1 VKEQRDHPRLSI
13 PIEAEYRL
21 PDGSWCPASL
31 VDLSGSG
38 AGLLVEDRLATG
50 TPLLS
55 VRFSLPAEGDAD
67 KVPLD
72 LAAEVV
78 RCVEEAAVG
87 RESSYRLGV
96 RFLDPGPD
104 QLRSI
109 QQFVFRRLTK
119 GDPQLVDI
127 PLEKRRI
134 DFQQAIAVRYERFN
148 EFESEI
154 STNLSTEGMFLR
166 SADPKPPGTVFS
178 FQFQLGDD
186 FALIEGRAEVIWTR
200 REDQGPRRPAG
211 MGVRFLTIDE
221 TSRNVIKRLVK
232 TATEKASE
240 KARARREQ
248 EKKPRLRAANAGRP
262 QVASVSGAVKH
273 MVGTVA
279 AGLQGRNGRA
289 AAPGTVVAMQ
299 PVGGFKSG
307 AVREG
312 AAAPTRVIAD
322 EVQLLR
328 DELERLRQASTEREQ
343 GFNAKLAESAITEAK
358 LKGRLEEIESSL
370 AAAEEGNANLE
381 QRLEAARGENEALRE
396 ELENLQGLNARL
408 TESSTSETEL
418 ESRLQEVESSL
429 GVAEKKSAEVAH
441 RLEVTRGE
449 KEALREEL
457 ENLLQASTER
467 EQGLNAK
474 LAESASSEAELESR
488 LQEAENSLRATE
500 EGNADLA
507 QRLEETTGERE
518 SLREELE
525 NLRQASTEREQGL
538 NTKLAELMTSEAQHK
553 NRIEEIKSSL
563 DGAERRNGS
572 LTRQLEET
580 VGEKE
585 SLLKKLQERE
595 NAGSNL
601 AGLREELKEAQ
612 KELEKEVLAKSGV
625 ENRLLAVESSLA
637 EVELERESISS
648 RLQEV
653 TAERDELRQGLD
665 SLSADENAVAE
676 WQRQVEEAAAEAAV
690 AEERIG
696 KLEASLTEAQQARE
710 QSVQNL
716 EEVEKARDELRDELR
731 FLTSETENLRK
742 TLAGS
747 EATVEKVRAEAGNL
761 EMDLRGEL
769 EESSRSETELRGRV
783 SELEGSLE
791 SAQQELA
798 VVREEAAQSRGEFQ
812 ETEARLLEQLES
824 AQGAESE
831 LGGRVSELEGSLES
845 AQRDL
850 AGVREEA
857 ERAEGELRSR
867 LVETES
873 SRVEAE
879 ARREGL
885 ARDLAAVKQDREAL
899 QEEIEK
905 LQVAGRSLYAEL
917 VRAKGEAVGGEEEAA
932 QEVVERIPLAA
943 TFAAAKSGGS
953 GRHTWRGA
961 GLLAAGLLLGLLIPL
976 GFGKLDL
983 SQGSEVTVSTRGTA
997 EAEPAEPSPEVVRP
1011 VPEQDQKDIGGD
1023 QTEALEPAVTV
1034 PVEVQEPVPELPSA
1048 GEAVRAW
1055 ARAWSEQRVD
1065 DYLSSYSKEFVP
1077 PNDLSRSEWEASRR
1091 ERLLA
1096 PASITLTLEALS
1108 EEEIATGRTRV
1119 TFDQSYETA
1128 TYSDKVRKT
1137 VLLVWEDESWK
1148 IAVEESEPLS

>member
-507 QRLEETTGERE
+507 QRLEERETTRGDDGGER
-518 SLREELE
+518 
-525 NLRQASTEREQGL
+525 
-538 NTKLAELMTSEAQHK
+538 
-553 NRIEEIKSSL
+553 
-563 DGAERRNGS
+563 
-572 LTRQLEET
+572 
-580 VGEKE
+580 
-585 SLLKKLQERE
+585 
-595 NAGSNL
+595 
-601 AGLREELKEAQ
+601 
-612 KELEKEVLAKSGV
+612 
-625 ENRLLAVESSLA
+625 
-637 EVELERESISS
+637 
-648 RLQEV
+648 
-653 TAERDELRQGLD
+653 
-665 SLSADENAVAE
+665 VA
-676 WQRQVEEAAAEAAV
+676 
-690 AEERIG
+690 
-696 KLEASLTEAQQARE
+696 
-710 QSVQNL
+710 
-716 EEVEKARDELRDELR
+716 
-731 FLTSETENLRK
+731 
-742 TLAGS
+742 
-747 EATVEKVRAEAGNL
+747 
-761 EMDLRGEL
+761 
-769 EESSRSETELRGRV
+769 
-783 SELEGSLE
+783 
-791 SAQQELA
+791 
-798 VVREEAAQSRGEFQ
+798 
-812 ETEARLLEQLES
+812 
-824 AQGAESE
+824 
-831 LGGRVSELEGSLES
+831 
-845 AQRDL
+845 
-850 AGVREEA
+850 
-857 ERAEGELRSR
+857 
-867 LVETES
+867 
-873 SRVEAE
+873 
-879 ARREGL
+879 
-885 ARDLAAVKQDREAL
+885 
-899 QEEIEK
+899 
-905 LQVAGRSLYAEL
+905 
-917 VRAKGEAVGGEEEAA
+917 
-932 QEVVERIPLAA
+932 P
-943 TFAAAKSGGS
+943 
-953 GRHTWRGA
+953 RGA
-961 GLLAAGLLLGLLIPL
+961 G
-976 GFGKLDL
+976 
-983 SQGSEVTVSTRGTA
+983 
-997 EAEPAEPSPEVVRP
+997 EPSPGEHR
-1011 VPEQDQKDIGGD
+1011 
-1023 QTEALEPAVTV
+1023 
-1034 PVEVQEPVPELPSA
+1034 A
-1048 GEAVRAW
+1048 GAGTQHQAGRAH
-1055 ARAWSEQRVD
+1055 
-1065 DYLSSYSKEFVP
+1065 
-1077 PNDLSRSEWEASRR
+1077 
-1091 ERLLA
+1091 
-1096 PASITLTLEALS
+1096 
-1108 EEEIATGRTRV
+1108 
-1119 TFDQSYETA
+1119 
-1128 TYSDKVRKT
+1128 
-1137 VLLVWEDESWK
+1137 DE
-1148 IAVEESEPLS
+1148 